1 MFRRAASRF
10 KPCLGERVEVVG
22 IGALL
27 VHELERGALALVEHG
42 RLVRVKVWLWLGLG
56 LRLGCG

>member
-1 MFRRAASRF
+1 MF
-10 KPCLGERVEVVG
+10 KPCLGERVEVLG

-42 RLVRVKVWLWLGLG
+42 RLVRVKGVVVVRVRGRVRVWLGLG
-56 LRLGCG
+56 FR